1 MRGVFI
7 SHGLRLEMILVMERN
22 FIYIAEAL
30 VIYHIINT
38 WRLSCRVMW
47 SVTSAQWSLVSLSPD
62 IINQSLHYKLCQS

>member
-30 VIYHIINT
+30 VIY
-38 WRLSCRVMW
+38 
-47 SVTSAQWSLVSLSPD
+47 LSPD

>member
-38 WRLSCRVMW
+38 WRLSPGDVVSHWC
-47 SVTSAQWSLVSLSPD
+47 QWSLVSLSPN